1 MAEKE
6 ELVRFGVAFPAPLI
20 EQFDQYIVEQGY
32 SNRSEA
38 IRDMARNALL
48 EPSLLHA
55 DEIVAG
61 TIVMV
66 YDHHVRELPLELMEL
81 QHDHERDIISTMHV
95 HLNHDQ
101 CLEIIVVRGKYAAL
115 EILHKKIQVHKGV
128 SYAKLSVTYV
138 DNQGSHSHDHEHNHV
153 SHNHSHSHEHDHAGH
168 NHSHEHDHADH
179 SHDHERK

>member
-1 MAEKE
+1 MADKE

-138 DNQGSHSHDHEHNHV
+138 DNQGSHSHQHHHEHSHDHEHNHAD
-153 SHNHSHSHEHDHAGH
+153 HNHSHD
-168 NHSHEHDHADH
+168 
-179 SHDHERK
+179 